1 MQVIGV
7 YTAPIF
13 HRTDFDDNYVRT
25 FRNPPRFSA
34 EELKMLKDWTEK
46 NQLGEVIIYLT
57 GEKYRN
63 LDEEMAQ
70 FVLRELLRG
79 NYDTDLR

>member
-7 YTAPIF
+7 NVAPIF
-13 HRTDFDDNYVRT
+13 QRTDFDDNYVRT
-25 FRNPPRFSA
+25 FRKTPKFSK
-34 EELKMLKDWTEK
+34 EELKMLREWVEE
-46 NQLGEVIIYLT
+46 NQLGEVVIYLT
-57 GEKYRN
+57 GEKYRA

-79 NYDTDLR
+79 NL